1 MTCHTKSRRVSIL
14 IGCLFLI
21 AALSAIWPAYR
32 AFLNIEIDEN
42 EGWNAYFADA
52 AMGRMALYPSR
63 DLLITNNYPPLSFYI
78 TGGLGRLI
86 GDPILAGRL
95 LSLVAVA
102 VIAAGVAL
110 MVKRLGGGTLEACIG
125 AAYFVATMCRFFSS
139 YTGTN
144 DPHLLAQAIMT
155 LGFVAFMRAAT
166 EDRGY
171 IAPILLMVAAGFIKH
186 NIVVMPLASM
196 VWLGIHRPRRMV
208 RCGLVAVCAIA
219 AGFALCFA
227 AFGENFLFNFTS
239 PRIFHLGHSIGAV
252 GHLQWVAVGL
262 VIWLY
267 VGWTRRADP
276 GVRICNLLIGL
287 GLLLFFIQKSGDGVA
302 HNAQFELVFGVSIGV
317 GLAFAQAPLL
327 PPARSFPTDTLRF
340 AGLLAICLRLVLSTR
355 VELVRLLADA
365 SFHTEIANREA
376 AMAATVSR
384 IKMIPGDVLCDPF
397 ASYRAGKPFVV
408 DYFNCGQRMRAGK
421 LPSDAISKLVASG
434 KLTAVQTDPLLSW
447 SNLPDAGQIH

>member
-155 LGFVAFMRAAT
+155 
-166 EDRGY
+166 
-171 IAPILLMVAAGFIKH
+171 
-186 NIVVMPLASM
+186 
-196 VWLGIHRPRRMV
+196 
-208 RCGLVAVCAIA
+208 
-219 AGFALCFA
+219 LCFA